1 MFGQETSKSAYVLAH
16 MKLHFPTQAGSV
28 KKRRASERERVFAQK
43 ENGFD
48 ASTHTRFDKVDPCRK
63 KPSLA
68 VYMVPEMPLRR
79 GENKSSADF
88 HINLGSAAVLEW
100 KPAHIDIMRAFRA
113 LFP

>member
-1 MFGQETSKSAYVLAH
+1 MSESVCSPKKKMGL
-16 MKLHFPTQAGSV
+16 TQA
-28 KKRRASERERVFAQK
+28 R
-43 ENGFD
+43 
-48 ASTHTRFDKVDPCRK
+48 THVLTRSIPVEK

-68 VYMVPEMPLRR
+68 VSMVPEMPLRR

-100 KPAHIDIMRAFRA
+100 KPAHINIMRAFRA